1 MYFLFFNDNLFLKRL
16 NSFDQGGR
24 QRGLEPSLHDRP
36 SFQGGKTYWACVNF
50 FVQIPRPGLKKWRDF
65 KYFIA

>member
-1 MYFLFFNDNLFLKRL
+1 MYFLFFKDNLFLKRL

-36 SFQGGKTYWACVNF
+36 SFSLSF
-50 FVQIPRPGLKKWRDF
+50 SPS
-65 KYFIA
+65 